1 MDPYIQHGSPNLA
14 LPDQRF
20 AQRSRE
26 LDTIAISFQDESA
39 SVYPVGSIIADYPGM
54 PIVERERNKE
64 GPVYQYRLQLEG
76 IADPAQLYVE
86 TDYSESS
93 PEEGFDEIRRSIITQ
108 QPAHAWF
115 IKGAQLRSAL
125 TNLVVPGYENMY
137 VVDRDQ
143 HKHRAAGYYQVG
155 LALKGMLGTKVA
167 KRRINT
173 SGQAVSA
180 RVQSG
185 LSIVSPIYIGYPPV
199 LIADGDAILH
209 TVAGQQ
215 LEYDIPGISVSDSI
229 LTTVEPPNVMIGQFW
244 NPANPPTLGGINV
257 LGEAYTYHIPW
268 GWKCTS
274 LQSEKLVGAG
284 VWFVNITWAYQRA
297 TTARDADPVPP

>member
-39 SVYPVGSIIADYPGM
+39 TVYPVGSILADYPGM

-76 IADPAQLYVE
+76 IADPAQIYVE
-86 TDYSESS
+86 TDYGESS

-108 QPAHAWF
+108 QPSHAWF
-115 IKGAQLRSAL
+115 IKGAQLRSEL
-125 TNLVVPGYENMY
+125 TNLVLPGYENMY

-143 HKHRAAGYYQVG
+143 HKHRAAGYYEVG

-180 RVQSG
+180 RVQG
-185 LSIVSPIYIGYPPV
+185 LHNIGGTVYLGYPPV
-199 LIADGDAILH
+199 AIGSANLA
-209 TVAGQQ
+209 TVDEQQ
-215 LEYDIPGISVSDSI
+215 IEYDIPGISVSDSL

-244 NPANPPTLGGINV
+244 NPSNPPAVGGITL
-257 LGEAYTYHIPW
+257 LGEAYTYHIPY

-274 LQSEKLVGAG
+274 LQSEKLAGAD
-284 VWFVNITWAYQRA
+284 VWFVNITWAYQRE
-297 TTARDADPVPP
+297 TTPRDADPAP